1 MVNEDEDFTVSIVG
15 GVSRLTFINSLANPG
30 GDEKIE
36 TGDVIFV
43 TYAVTA

>member
-1 MVNEDEDFTVSIVG
+1 MIHKDEDFTVSIVG